1 MLTSLKNWYKNSAAH
16 CDPLELEQA
25 NIRIPAATIIFALV
39 TYTYFTQVLGH
50 PDLVAFKILFIYA
63 TLSLLLIATILN
75 GQLNPIFRRL
85 AGAWLDVAAVSV
97 FMSLTADIGVMLVAV
112 YLWVIFG
119 NGFRYGKKYLYHA
132 QALSI
137 IGFII
142 ATNLSPYWETHKTIG
157 YSLIAMLIVLPLY
170 VAKLIARL
178 HEAKNKVEIERQKA
192 ADASLAKTQFVANMS
207 HEIRTPLNGIIGIST
222 LLKITPLNADQQD
235 LLKTLEG
242 SSKLLLSLLNN
253 VLDFTKIEERK
264 FTVEKIAFSPKEAIY
279 ETMEIF
285 QAHAKAKN
293 IQLGASVSDSLTTLN
308 GDAFVLRQ
316 VLANL
321 LGNAIKFTHEGS
333 VTISATVLQDD
344 DAKSTVRFEIAD
356 TGIGIPADKQN
367 KIFESFTQAD
377 ASTTRKYGGSGL
389 GLTIAKHMVEEM
401 GGALCFQSTESVGSH
416 FWFVLSLEKTKQ
428 LGVSPQTNTAL
439 ESIIQTELIT
449 EKIAMVAIEPIS
461 KSHVNSFSKSLK
473 ILVCEDESTNQ
484 KIITRLLSLPGHHV
498 DMVSNSDEMLD
509 TLEQRKFDLVITDL
523 NMSGMNG
530 ADALKLYRFTQP
542 NDHDTRFILFTAD
555 ATLSAREMAS
565 DAGFDAFLT
574 KPIDAATLFNTIERI
589 LNLAPNTAT
598 QWMNNA
604 LNSPVSSNLSPQ
616 TGITSLDLATLKEL
630 EKIGAGD
637 DLFMHRLLRNYLTE
651 STKQI
656 AKIEIAVK
664 QKQYGALQ
672 DYCHALKGNSLSIGA
687 TQLATTVEAFGKLS
701 ASTHVSHT
709 FEMLDILNKDFS
721 QLAVAVEGY
730 LKSPEAAMN
739 K

>member
-1 MLTSLKNWYKNSAAH
+1 
-16 CDPLELEQA
+16 
-25 NIRIPAATIIFALV
+25 
-39 TYTYFTQVLGH
+39 
-50 PDLVAFKILFIYA
+50 
-63 TLSLLLIATILN
+63 
-75 GQLNPIFRRL
+75 
-85 AGAWLDVAAVSV
+85 
-97 FMSLTADIGVMLVAV
+97 MSLTADIGVMLVAV

-132 QALSI
+132 QMLSI
-137 IGFII
+137 IGFIL
-142 ATNLSPYWETHKTIG
+142 ATNLSSYWETHKTIG

-192 ADASLAKTQFVANMS
+192 ADASIAKTQFVANMS

-222 LLKITPLNADQQD
+222 LLKTTPLNTDQQD

-285 QAHAKAKN
+285 QTHAQTKG

-321 LGNAIKFTHEGS
+321 LGNAIKFTHDGS

-344 DAKSTVRFEIAD
+344 DVKSTVRFEIAD

-367 KIFESFTQAD
+367 KVFESFTQAD
-377 ASTTRKYGGSGL
+377 ASTTRKFGGSGL
-389 GLTIAKHMVEEM
+389 GLTIAKHMIEEM
-401 GGALCFQSTESVGSH
+401 GGALCFQSTEGIGSH
-416 FWFVLSLEKTKQ
+416 FWFVLSLEKTKH
-428 LGVSPQTNTAL
+428 LGTLPQTSSLQDSIVPT
-439 ESIIQTELIT
+439 ESIS
-449 EKIAMVAIEPIS
+449 EKPAIAAIEPIN
-461 KSHVNSFSKSLK
+461 KGQINGFSKPLK

-484 KIITRLLSLPGHHV
+484 KIITRLLSLPGHQV
-498 DMVSNSDEMLD
+498 DVVSNSDEMLD
-509 TLEQRKFDLVITDL
+509 TLERNKFDLVITDL

-542 NDHDTRFILFTAD
+542 TDHDTRFILFTAD

-604 LNSPVSSNLSPQ
+604 LNIPVNTNLTLEPN
-616 TGITSLDLATLKEL
+616 TASLDLTTLKEL

-637 DLFMHRLLRNYLTE
+637 DLFMHRLLRNYLTD

-656 AKIEIAVK
+656 AKIETAVK
-664 QKQYGALQ
+664 QKQYGAVQ
-672 DYCHALKGNSLSIGA
+672 DYCHALKGNSLSVGA
-687 TQLATTVEAFGKLS
+687 IQLATTVEAFGKLS
-701 ASTHVSHT
+701 ASTHASHAI
-709 FEMLDILNKDFS
+709 EMLDILNKDFS
-721 QLAVAVEGY
+721 QLTVAVEGY
-730 LKSPEAAMN
+730 LKSPEAALN